1 MNLVL
6 KNRLLDVGIA
16 AVAVLVGAGIV
27 YLGDKLLGVTLERF
41 YGVETFTLFWVADL
55 FLVPFIAGIVVFL
68 FFGFGGLLFVFLCLV
83 FVWVF
88 CFFVFFVFLSFA
100 GGGVKMPMPYRQF
113 VVVVL

>member
-55 FLVPFIAGIVVFL
+55 FLVPFIAGIVVSL
-68 FFGFGGLLFVFLCLV
+68 IFGLGGGGRARGGPGGGRGGGGGGRRGSAAGAGGGGLL
-83 FVWVF
+83 
-88 CFFVFFVFLSFA
+88 
-100 GGGVKMPMPYRQF
+100 
-113 VVVVL
+113 